1 MIVLSDGIKIG
12 IVRKGGLGKEI
23 SCVAPEVWIVAKQP
37 EVHEKAVAV
46 RKIKSGKRHIQA
58 DIRLRDIVPK
68 QEPPF
73 RQPLLQPIK
82 GTKDQMKG
90 IAVGSLALFDVLPLK
105 SWDSLPIVS
114 RDFSLLNQG
123 FSTSRY

>member
-90 IAVGSLALFDVLPLK
+90 IAVGSLALYKARLADAVVDILEDLRAQR
-105 SWDSLPIVS
+105 IN
-114 RDFSLLNQG
+114 FSKML
-123 FSTSRY
+123 FC

>member
-1 MIVLSDGIKIG
+1 MIVLFDGIKIG

-23 SCVAPEVWIVAKQP
+23 SCVAPEVWIVAKHP
-37 EVHEKAVAV
+37 EVHEKAVEV

-90 IAVGSLALFDVLPLK
+90 IAVGSLALYKARLADAVVDILEDLRAQR
-105 SWDSLPIVS
+105 IN
-114 RDFSLLNQG
+114 FSKML
-123 FSTSRY
+123 FC